1 MSAAA
6 VIILRIKRAFAFLRE
21 RRAVSPESAIPESEV
36 PHSDRWYYRRVV
48 AHGAINEDRRPMLS
62 RRDSRTGVPP
72 GAPKTGS
79 LIRGDSGCGILR
91 VLAGVGVDMTLGMNE
106 RWSTSEK
113 QVARRAFD
121 AARGREYKQ
130 LLSQTRQMADAMQEP
145 SDLWRLH
152 DFLTETRREI
162 DEKYDYRYS
171 VLIVVFARLIHEGW
185 LSLEEL
191 EGLSEEK
198 LAEVEQ
204 ILELAR
210 Q

>member
-1 MSAAA
+1 
-6 VIILRIKRAFAFLRE
+6 
-21 RRAVSPESAIPESEV
+21 
-36 PHSDRWYYRRVV
+36 
-48 AHGAINEDRRPMLS
+48 
-62 RRDSRTGVPP
+62 
-72 GAPKTGS
+72 
-79 LIRGDSGCGILR
+79 
-91 VLAGVGVDMTLGMNE
+91 MTLGMNE
-106 RWSTSEK
+106 SWSTSEK

-198 LAEVEQ
+198 LAKVEQ
-204 ILELAR
+204 ILKFAR